1 MNIKHF
7 LIADISTFQP
17 LNSQER
23 QFATMK
29 TCVGELEAAVKGGKQ
44 EAVDA
49 AQKQLLA
56 EGFVSLLLLNLKLD
70 LSEGKDLISDWL
82 DSSLASSVTDNS
94 IFESLPRY
102 WEGEFHKDMQVS
114 ESE

>member
-1 MNIKHF
+1 
-7 LIADISTFQP
+7 
-17 LNSQER
+17 
-23 QFATMK
+23 MK

-44 EAVDA
+44 EEVDA
-49 AQKQLLA
+49 AKKQLLA
-56 EGFVSLLLLNLKLD
+56 EGFVSDLLLLNLKLD

-102 WEGEFHKDMQVS
+102 WEGEFHKDMQVTGS
-114 ESE
+114 E

>member
-1 MNIKHF
+1 
-7 LIADISTFQP
+7 
-17 LNSQER
+17 
-23 QFATMK
+23 MK
-29 TCVGELEAAVKGGKQ
+29 SCIGELEAVVKKGKQ
-44 EAVDA
+44 EEVDA
-49 AQKQLLA
+49 AKKQLLA
-56 EGFVSLLLLNLKLD
+56 EGFISHACFLLSLQLD

-114 ESE
+114 GLE

>member
-1 MNIKHF
+1 
-7 LIADISTFQP
+7 
-17 LNSQER
+17 
-23 QFATMK
+23 MK

-44 EAVDA
+44 EEVDA

-56 EGFVSLLLLNLKLD
+56 EGFVSILLLNLKLD

-114 ESE
+114 GSE

>member
-1 MNIKHF
+1 
-7 LIADISTFQP
+7 
-17 LNSQER
+17 
-23 QFATMK
+23 MK
-29 TCVGELEAAVKGGKQ
+29 SCVGELEAAVKGGKQ
-44 EAVDA
+44 EEVDA
-49 AQKQLLA
+49 AKKQLLA
-56 EGFVSLLLLNLKLD
+56 EGFITFPSFTLLPENLQLD

-114 ESE
+114 GSE

>member
-1 MNIKHF
+1 
-7 LIADISTFQP
+7 
-17 LNSQER
+17 
-23 QFATMK
+23 MK

-44 EAVDA
+44 EEVDA
-49 AQKQLLA
+49 AKKQLLA
-56 EGFVSLLLLNLKLD
+56 EGFVSDLLLLNLKLD